1 MDKTALKKAL
11 KFAAGLLLF
20 VSLGLM
26 VLTVWLENFYLSIGS
41 IVVSVVSLAVT
52 ILSAEKFDIKE
63 IWKDLNIYFF
73 LVSIV
78 VCLSVTI
85 SSQILFYVGLVLF
98 IFVILLYFIP
108 LFVVE
113 NEDKKN
119 KKSLKKKNK
128 R

>member
-119 KKSLKKKNK
+119 KKSMKKKNK

>member
-113 NEDKKN
+113 NEDKKT

>member
-20 VSLGLM
+20 LSLGLM
-26 VLTVWLENFYLSIGS
+26 VLTVWLEDFYLSIGS

-85 SSQILFYVGLVLF
+85 SSQILFYIGLVLF

-108 LFVVE
+108 LFVAE

-119 KKSLKKKNK
+119 KKSMKKKNK

>member
-41 IVVSVVSLAVT
+41 IAVSVVSLAVT

-119 KKSLKKKNK
+119 KKSMKKKNK

>member
-20 VSLGLM
+20 LSLGLM
-26 VLTVWLENFYLSIGS
+26 VLTVWLEDFYLSIGS

-85 SSQILFYVGLVLF
+85 SSQILFYIGLVLF

-119 KKSLKKKNK
+119 KKSMKKKNK

>member
-20 VSLGLM
+20 LSLGLM
-26 VLTVWLENFYLSIGS
+26 VITVWLEDFYLSIGS

-85 SSQILFYVGLVLF
+85 SSQILFYIGLVLF

-119 KKSLKKKNK
+119 KKSMKKKNK

>member
-20 VSLGLM
+20 LSLGLM
-26 VLTVWLENFYLSIGS
+26 VLTVWLEDFYLSIGS

-63 IWKDLNIYFF
+63 IWKDLNIYFI

-85 SSQILFYVGLVLF
+85 SSQILFYIGLVLF

-108 LFVVE
+108 LFVAE

-119 KKSLKKKNK
+119 KKSMKKKNK